1 MRGAHSTCACVRP
14 CSQTSRAHSS
24 FARNVPSQVL
34 QSCSRDGASSSPSIN
49 IRTVRARTTTT
60 AARTVAHAS
69 PAHVPSEI
77 AHCLSSR
84 PTLTHSLACVAKRAA
99 TDHTSSAQR
108 RADELLACGASRT
121 LSRTTTAP
129 AARSEPGQ
137 RASSSAWHDGGD
149 HHPWH
154 VRCNVSMWDCERAPR
169 TGLCGACA

>member
-60 AARTVAHAS
+60 AARTVARAS
-69 PAHVPSEI
+69 PAHVPSGI

-149 HHPWH
+149 HHPRH